1 MSDEELIRPPTIDIQ
16 AKISSQQQ
24 KFEQLISD
32 FKAQLTI
39 QPREKS
45 KVATEVEAFFAG
57 KTEYDRRLS
66 KMENQTLLHVEASAI
81 FAKVVATDES
91 GQENLRTLKPEELR
105 LKLPSIVESSMLNK
119 AVLRR
124 LDTAPNDQKVA
135 MIDSMSDRF

>member
-1 MSDEELIRPPTIDIQ
+1 
-16 AKISSQQQ
+16 
-24 KFEQLISD
+24 
-32 FKAQLTI
+32 
-39 QPREKS
+39 
-45 KVATEVEAFFAG
+45 
-57 KTEYDRRLS
+57 
-66 KMENQTLLHVEASAI
+66 MENLTLLHVEASAI